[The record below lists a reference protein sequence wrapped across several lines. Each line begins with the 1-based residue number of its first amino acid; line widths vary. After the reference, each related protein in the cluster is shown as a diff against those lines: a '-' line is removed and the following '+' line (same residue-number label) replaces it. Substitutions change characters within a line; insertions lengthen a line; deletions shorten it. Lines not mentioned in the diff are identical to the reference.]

1 MASLILRQTVA
12 TRELNGGRANL
23 DALGIFYVLVAI
35 VYSLF
40 VAVEIY
46 LLHRH
51 RSNHS
56 IRIRGFN
63 VLIGSVSMLH
73 VYLVLVLLAYPEN
86 GNWPCVAEYWIMSVF
101 LPLGMAL
108 FQAANARLLKYYE
121 SQARLARNYTE
132 GARKKRVIWSP
143 KGLLEAYLRLDA
155 AAKTYVGI
163 ILGLAISFIPSTIL
177 YFGSRRFHRS
187 YGFFGHV
194 ADQTSCRRGAE
205 WVPSIFLQLFWTTIF
220 GPYLLWKIRKVN
232 DVHYW
237 AWQTRLA
244 IIAGLPGTP
253 LWLAFTYTKIP
264 AMLTINK
271 YFPTSGW
278 FLPCLITIQQVT
290 FILPLWD
297 AYKSALNPSRRT
309 STSSLT
315 SHTSHISSSS
325 SATLKHKGSMQALE
339 YVIKHN
345 IEPLI
350 SWAARKEFT
359 AENMVFLRE
368 VRNFRQRWDRSLEHP
383 QHQTQPSP
391 SSLGKEI
398 DKQPK
403 AGPSSIT
410 AQQRRQQ
417 FTEAS
422 LIFFTLIN
430 PFTAETPINIEYKV
444 FRHLQSL
451 FSSVVFDP
459 YECDTISEHS
469 KRENVVC
476 PWEDDALMLGG
487 LLGRAD
493 SVKSESGMGID
504 HVPKDFEVGIF
515 DAAFESIKYLVFTN
529 TWPRY
534 VEAERARGALG
545 GKCLEG

>member
-1 MASLILRQTVA
+1 MASLILERAVTARQ
-12 TRELNGGRANL
+12 LNGGRANL

-35 VYSLF
+35 LYSLL

-56 IRIRGFN
+56 IRIRGFS

-121 SQARLARNYTE
+121 SQERLARNYTE
-132 GARKKRVIWSP
+132 GARKKRITWTP
-143 KGLLEAYLRLDA
+143 KGILEAYLRLDA
-155 AAKTYVGI
+155 AAKTYAWIVV
-163 ILGLAISFIPSTIL
+163 GLAISFIPSTIL

-194 ADQTSCRRGAE
+194 ADQSSCRRGAE
-205 WVPSIFLQLFWTTIF
+205 WVPSIFMQLFWTTIF

-264 AMLTINK
+264 VMLTINK

-290 FILPLWD
+290 IILPLWD

-315 SHTSHISSSS
+315 SHISASS
-325 SATLKHKGSMQALE
+325 SATLKHKGSMQSLE
-339 YVIKHN
+339 FVIKHN

-350 SWAARKEFT
+350 TWAARREFT

-368 VRNFRQRWDRSLEHP
+368 VRNFRQRWEHISEYIQP
-383 QHQTQPSP
+383 QTQTPP
-391 SSLGKEI
+391 TSLGKQI
-398 DKQPK
+398 DGRTE
-403 AGPSSIT
+403 AGPSTIS

-459 YECDTISEHS
+459 YECDAISEHS

-487 LLGRAD
+487 LLGRAE
-493 SVKSESGMGID
+493 SVKSESGIGIE
-504 HVPKDFEVGIF
+504 HVPKEFDVGLF

-534 VEAERARGALG
+534 VEAERASGVMEE
-545 GKCLEG
+545 KWVEG